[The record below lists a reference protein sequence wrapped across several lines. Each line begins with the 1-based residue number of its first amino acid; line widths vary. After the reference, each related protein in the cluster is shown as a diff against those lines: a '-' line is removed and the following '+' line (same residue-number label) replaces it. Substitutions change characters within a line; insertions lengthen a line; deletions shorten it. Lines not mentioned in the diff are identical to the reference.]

1 MRGQLLVNIL
11 LLLVA
16 GVMLPCPGWAVEPTG
31 PIAILLSDNEEAYSQ
46 PVAAFRQE
54 IDLPTQVFNLEGD
67 IKKDPTLKNRL
78 LTSRPALIFAL
89 GAKAAYVAKLWTHDH
104 QDIPV
109 IFTMVLNWQ
118 RYDLL
123 DQRNMV
129 GIATE
134 LAPGTQFA
142 NMTIFSPKVR
152 RIGVIHSVYSSQI
165 IEQAREAAALLGLEL
180 IDVFVER
187 TSDFRRAFKKLSSQV
202 DAFWV
207 LNDPIIYTLDNMDWL
222 GQRCIQERLLCVGQT
237 TNSAKM
243 GFALA
248 INPDIQHIGNQAAGM
263 ANNILFH
270 KQTPNEIGVMPPLAT
285 LIFLN
290 LGTAEQIGLHL
301 SPEAMDMATT
311 LIH

>member
-1 MRGQLLVNIL
+1 MRGKLLINILIL
-11 LLLVA
+11 LLS
-16 GVMLPCPGWAVEPTG
+16 GVVMPCLGWAAEPTG
-31 PIAILLSDNEEAYSQ
+31 PVAILLSDSEDVYSQ

-54 IDLPTQVFNLEGD
+54 INLPVQIFNLEGD
-67 IKKDPTLKNRL
+67 IKNDPTLKDRL
-78 LTSRPALIFAL
+78 LNSRPALIFAL
-89 GAKAAYVAKLWTHDH
+89 GAKAAYLAKIWTGNH

-142 NMTIFSPKVR
+142 NMTIFSPKVQ
-152 RIGVIHSVYSSQI
+152 RIGVIHSSYSSQI
-165 IEQAREAAALLGLEL
+165 IEQAQQAADLLGLEL
-180 IDVFVER
+180 IDVSVER

-207 LNDPIIYTLDNMDWL
+207 LNDPLIYTLDNMDWL
-222 GQRCIQERLLCVGQT
+222 EQRCVLEKLLCVGQT

-248 INPDIQHIGNQAAGM
+248 INPDIQHIGNQAA
-263 ANNILFH
+263 AIAKNIIIH
-270 KQTPNEIGVMPPLAT
+270 GQPPKEIGVMPPLAT
-285 LIFLN
+285 LIYLN
-290 LGTAEQIGLHL
+290 LGTAQQIGLRL
-301 SPEAMDMATT
+301 SPEAMDMATS
-311 LIH
+311 LIR